1 MTGEAQRYLKLFS
14 QHFCISCLIF
24 HRFSGDFS
32 YSRQCHI
39 KNLKNQ
45 NYKETVNGYAPY
57 FEYALDYSAPTEG
70 GKPGAAVA
78 NNGNKSQTSAINSA
92 TLPHYTNPVTTTGN
106 LSLPRNRNDMQQQP
120 QQSTAQMGNGFLGKF
135 RV

>member
-1 MTGEAQRYLKLFS
+1 M
-14 QHFCISCLIF
+14 
-24 HRFSGDFS
+24 
-32 YSRQCHI
+32 
-39 KNLKNQ
+39 KNQ
-45 NYKETVNGYAPY
+45 DYKETVNGYAPY

-70 GKPGAAVA
+70 GKPGAGVA
-78 NNGNKSQTSAINSA
+78 NNVNKSQTSTINSA

-135 RV
+135 R